1 MRCSQNPPL
10 QAKLSG
16 GSSIIKVLGYEVI
29 FWGLTLVI
37 SFISQGNIDVFGNL
51 LILVIISLGLIIFPY
66 WRQRYL
72 IRKQENRQ
80 A

>member
-1 MRCSQNPPL
+1 MGIDL
-10 QAKLSG
+10 L
-16 GSSIIKVLGYEVI
+16 IKVLGYEVI

-37 SFISQGNIDVFGNL
+37 SFISQGNINVFGNL

-66 WRQRYL
+66 WRERYL

>member
-1 MRCSQNPPL
+1 MGIDL
-10 QAKLSG
+10 L
-16 GSSIIKVLGYEVI
+16 IKVLGYEVI